1 MLILLRQV
9 LDELFQEW
17 RRQAAVAALDKLDDR
32 LLADI
37 GLRRDQL
44 PLLMATRRGAVDWSA
59 ALEPTYRPEL
69 QICG

>member
-9 LDELFQEW
+9 LDELFREW
-17 RRQAAVAALDKLDDR
+17 RRKAAVDALNELDDH

-44 PLLMATRRGAVDWSA
+44 PLLMIGERPVDWTA
-59 ALEPTYRPEL
+59 ALERNYRPEL
-69 QICG
+69 QVCG

>member
-9 LDELFQEW
+9 LDELFKEW
-17 RRQAAVAALDKLDDR
+17 RRQAAVYALNKLDDH

-44 PLLMATRRGAVDWSA
+44 PLLMMEEGPVDWA
-59 ALEPTYRPEL
+59 AVLEPSYRPEL
-69 QICG
+69 QVCG

>member
-1 MLILLRQV
+1 MLILLRQA
-9 LDELFQEW
+9 LDDLFKEW
-17 RRQAAVAALDKLDDR
+17 RRQAAIKALEKLDDH

-44 PLLMATRRGAVDWSA
+44 PLLMVGTSAVDWTA
-59 ALEPTYRPEL
+59 ALEPVYHRPEL

>member
-9 LDELFQEW
+9 LDELFREW
-17 RRQAAVAALDKLDDR
+17 RRQAAVNALNKLDDH

-44 PLLMATRRGAVDWSA
+44 PLLMIGERPVDWTA

-69 QICG
+69 QVCG